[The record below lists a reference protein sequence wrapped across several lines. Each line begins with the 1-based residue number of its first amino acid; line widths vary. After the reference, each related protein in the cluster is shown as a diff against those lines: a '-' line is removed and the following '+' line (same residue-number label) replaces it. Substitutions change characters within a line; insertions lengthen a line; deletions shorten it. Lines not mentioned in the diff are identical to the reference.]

1 MLWSYALKEKRSE
14 KINLDEKKVKVKIN
28 PRSEKTD
35 LDEQRR
41 LTSAGLGALPTA
53 SPLDPRLPR
62 IQDAQLPIE
71 NICIE
76 MIIDATFHLIDAQ
89 PAFSIKSIQRQA
101 LFHVIWIFNQW
112 AYSLQVFH

>member
-1 MLWSYALKEKRSE
+1 MKEKRSE
-14 KINLDEKKVKVKIN
+14 KTDLDEKKVKVKIN

-62 IQDAQLPIE
+62 IQDAQLAIE

-76 MIIDATFHLIDAQ
+76 MIIDATFHLIDA
-89 PAFSIKSIQRQA
+89 PASFFDKKHSKASIISCD
-101 LFHVIWIFNQW
+101 LD
-112 AYSLQVFH
+112 L